1 MSVRVGVDADV
12 EGCVSE
18 QRAPQLQAGIVGI
31 AHRVD
36 RNVMY
41 EHPAGGTAELLRG
54 QLPAEKIHLFRPQSG
69 KVVEAVVDPVVVG
82 LVLPAVEH
90 DDAGIAPVECSVG
103 AVPYVVEKFAQAD
116 GVGVAYLMVASEV
129 KYWDIGGSDGGVQLA
144 EECRGLVV
152 GGGVVD
158 AVPVEDHEV
167 VGNVPDVGVQGLK
180 GFGMLVQVV
189 EDEGGEVSAVI

>member
-1 MSVRVGVDADV
+1 M
-12 EGCVSE
+12 
-18 QRAPQLQAGIVGI
+18 
-31 AHRVD
+31 
-36 RNVMY
+36 
-41 EHPAGGTAELLRG
+41 
-54 QLPAEKIHLFRPQSG
+54 
-69 KVVEAVVDPVVVG
+69 VVG

-167 VGNVPDVGVQGLK
+167 VGNVPDVGVQGL
-180 GFGMLVQVV
+180 
-189 EDEGGEVSAVI
+189 GETAVSPNSFLYAWYRRISREHTL